1 MRKSLDYR
9 PEIDGLRAVA
19 VFSVIFYHSSVLI
32 FEKKF
37 LPGGFIGVD
46 IFFVISGYLITKLI
60 SNEYKNT
67 KNFSFLNFYSRRIR
81 RILPALLFVI
91 IATFPFIYF
100 KTPPIFIIDYLKS
113 IISINL
119 FVSNIFF
126 WKLGFGYDQLQNVQ
140 FQPFLH
146 AWTLS
151 LEEQFYLIFPIIY
164 FFIFK
169 KLNKYLLILITIGFL
184 FSLFLSDYASYAHS
198 AINFYVLPT
207 RAWEFLVG
215 SIIFLLEP
223 KKKFFNKFIGSFFIS
238 IGIIFIIISILYFDD
253 KMYLPSILTLVPVL
267 GTSFIIY
274 FKHDDNYFIKILQS
288 KLSTGIGKISYSL
301 YLWHFPI
308 FIIYPDLNF
317 IFQIIIIF
325 FLSVFSYFLIE
336 KNFRYKIKSNFF
348 SIKTIFIT
356 NFIIILFMFHFL
368 NSSKNIKY
376 ENYPE
381 IFHQILEKKID
392 FNNKRDLNSEQ
403 IFSQNQK
410 ENLHIVGDSHMRVLW
425 RSLKNDER
433 VKNKFNLIN
442 QTYIPRGC
450 YYAYDFYKID
460 FFSRKK
466 VDICTLDDQR
476 KRRDNFISK
485 ENTTV
490 IIGGRL
496 PVYLYSSPDQKIS
509 RYFDKKNKKFFNIV
523 FKNENNLKLE
533 EGIRNSINDLL
544 ENNVKV
550 ILIYPVPIL
559 DFFPHKKLF
568 DLYIS
573 DKDNFHLNLKANP
586 LTSSYSEFLEYAKQS
601 HNLLDSINHPNLIKI
616 YTHELFCDKISD
628 TCKTHDANNI
638 FYIDDDHLSK
648 FGNEKIVN
656 QIFNELNKK

>member
-67 KNFSFLNFYSRRIR
+67 KKFSFLNFYSRRIR

-169 KLNKYLLILITIGFL
+169 KFNKYLLIVIAIGFL
-184 FSLFLSDYASYAHS
+184 LSLLLSDYASYAHS

-207 RAWEFLVG
+207 RAWEFLAG

-223 KKKFFNKFIGSFFIS
+223 KKKSFSKPLSSFFIS
-238 IGIIFIIISILYFDD
+238 VGVIFIIISIFYFDD
-253 KMYLPSILTLVPVL
+253 KMYLPSILSLIPVL
-267 GTSFIIY
+267 GTFFIIY
-274 FKHDDNYFIKILQS
+274 FKHDENYFIKILQS
-288 KLSTGIGKISYSL
+288 KLSTSIGKISYSL

-325 FLSVFSYFLIE
+325 FLSIFSYFLIE
-336 KNFRYKIKSNFF
+336 QNFRYKINSKFF
-348 SIKTIFIT
+348 SIKIIFIT
-356 NFIIILFMFHFL
+356 NFLIILFMFHFL
-368 NSSKNIKY
+368 NSSKNINY
-376 ENYPE
+376 EKYPE

-392 FNNKRDLNSEQ
+392 FKNRSDLSSDQ

-410 ENLHIVGDSHMRVLW
+410 RNLHIVGDSHMHVLW
-425 RSLKNDER
+425 RSLKNDNR
-433 VKNKFNLIN
+433 VKSEFNLIN

-450 YYAYDFYKID
+450 YYVKDFYKID
-460 FFSRKK
+460 FFSKRK
-466 VDICTLDDQR
+466 VDICTLEDQR
-476 KRRDNFISK
+476 KRRNNFISK
-485 ENTTV
+485 KDTIV

-496 PVYLYSSPDQKIS
+496 PVYLHSNPD
-509 RYFDKKNKKFFNIV
+509 RKFFRYLEKRDEKFFKIV
-523 FKNENNLKLE
+523 FKNDNGLKLE
-533 EGIRNSINDLL
+533 EGVRNSIYDLL

-568 DLYIS
+568 DLYVS
-573 DKDNFHLNLKANP
+573 DKDNFYINLKANP
-586 LTSSYSEFLEYAKQS
+586 ITSTYSEFKKYAKQS
-601 HNLLDSINHPNLIKI
+601 HDLLDSINHPNLIKI

-628 TCKTHDANNI
+628 SCKTHNENNI
-638 FYIDDDHLSK
+638 FYEDDDHLSK
-648 FGNEKIVN
+648 FGNQKIVD
-656 QIFNELNKK
+656 QIFNELNKR

>member
-1 MRKSLDYR
+1 MRKSFDYR
-9 PEIDGLRAVA
+9 PEIDGLRAIA

-91 IATFPFIYF
+91 IATFPFIYS

-169 KLNKYLLILITIGFL
+169 KFNKYLLIVIAIGFL
-184 FSLFLSDYASYAHS
+184 LSLLLSDYASYAHS

-207 RAWEFLVG
+207 RAWEFLAG

-223 KKKFFNKFIGSFFIS
+223 KKKTFSKPLSSFFIS
-238 IGIIFIIISILYFDD
+238 VGVIFIIISIFYFDD
-253 KMYLPSILTLVPVL
+253 KMYLPSTLSLIPVL
-267 GTSFIIY
+267 GTFFIIY
-274 FKHDDNYFIKILQS
+274 FKHDENYFIKILQS
-288 KLSTGIGKISYSL
+288 KLSTSIGKISYSL

-325 FLSVFSYFLIE
+325 FLSISSYFLIE
-336 KNFRYKIKSNFF
+336 QNFRYKINSKFF
-348 SIKTIFIT
+348 SIKIIFIT
-356 NFIIILFMFHFL
+356 NFLIILFMFHFL
-368 NSSKNIKY
+368 NSSKNINY
-376 ENYPE
+376 EKYPE

-392 FNNKRDLNSEQ
+392 FKYKSDLSSDH
-403 IFSQNQK
+403 ISPQNQK
-410 ENLHIVGDSHMRVLW
+410 RNLHIVGDSHMQVLW
-425 RSLKNDER
+425 RSLKNDNR
-433 VKNKFNLIN
+433 VKSEFNLIN

-450 YYAYDFYKID
+450 YYVKDFYKID
-460 FFSRKK
+460 FFSKQK
-466 VDICTLDDQR
+466 VDICTLEDQR

-485 ENTTV
+485 KDTIV

-496 PVYLYSSPDQKIS
+496 PLYLRSNPD
-509 RYFDKKNKKFFNIV
+509 RKFFRYLEKRDEKFFKIV
-523 FKNENNLKLE
+523 FKNNNGLKLE
-533 EGIRNSINDLL
+533 EGVRNSIYDLL

-573 DKDNFHLNLKANP
+573 DKDNFHINLKANP
-586 LTSSYSEFLEYAKQS
+586 ITSSYSEFKKYAKQS
-601 HNLLDSINHPNLIKI
+601 HDLLDTINHPNLIKI

-628 TCKTHDANNI
+628 SCKTHDENNI
-638 FYIDDDHLSK
+638 FYTDDDHLSK
-648 FGNEKIVN
+648 FGNQKIAD
-656 QIFNELNKK
+656 QIFNELNKR

>member
-67 KNFSFLNFYSRRIR
+67 KKFSFLNFYSRRIR

-169 KLNKYLLILITIGFL
+169 KFNKYLLIVIAIGFL
-184 FSLFLSDYASYAHS
+184 LSLLLSDYASYAHS

-207 RAWEFLVG
+207 RAWEFLAG

-223 KKKFFNKFIGSFFIS
+223 KKKSFSKPLSSFFIS
-238 IGIIFIIISILYFDD
+238 VGVIFIIISIFYFDD
-253 KMYLPSILTLVPVL
+253 KMYLPSILSLIPVL
-267 GTSFIIY
+267 GTFFIIY
-274 FKHDDNYFIKILQS
+274 FKHDENYFIKILQS
-288 KLSTGIGKISYSL
+288 KLSTSIGKISYSL

-325 FLSVFSYFLIE
+325 FLSIFSYFLIE
-336 KNFRYKIKSNFF
+336 QNFRYKINSKFF
-348 SIKTIFIT
+348 SIKIIFIT
-356 NFIIILFMFHFL
+356 NFLIILFMFHFL
-368 NSSKNIKY
+368 NSSKNINY
-376 ENYPE
+376 EKYPE

-392 FNNKRDLNSEQ
+392 FKNKSDLSSDQ

-410 ENLHIVGDSHMRVLW
+410 RNLHIVGDSHMHVLW
-425 RSLKNDER
+425 RSLKNDNR
-433 VKNKFNLIN
+433 VKSEFNLIN

-450 YYAYDFYKID
+450 YYVKDFYKID
-460 FFSRKK
+460 FFSKRK
-466 VDICTLDDQR
+466 VDICTLEDQR
-476 KRRDNFISK
+476 KRRNNFISK
-485 ENTTV
+485 KDTIV

-496 PVYLYSSPDQKIS
+496 PVYLHSNPD
-509 RYFDKKNKKFFNIV
+509 RKFFRYLEKRDEKFFKIV
-523 FKNENNLKLE
+523 FKNDNGLKLE
-533 EGIRNSINDLL
+533 EGVRNSIYDLL

-568 DLYIS
+568 DLYVS
-573 DKDNFHLNLKANP
+573 DKDNFYINLKANP
-586 LTSSYSEFLEYAKQS
+586 ITSTYSEFKKYAKQS
-601 HNLLDSINHPNLIKI
+601 HDLLDSINHPNLIKI

-628 TCKTHDANNI
+628 SCKTHNENNI
-638 FYIDDDHLSK
+638 FYEDDDHLSK
-648 FGNEKIVN
+648 FGNQKIVD
-656 QIFNELNKK
+656 QIFNELNKR